1 MAKYKNPMPAP
12 RKPADLVQA
21 KHDKIHEDY
30 TPTGLPQD
38 ILDIIEETKKRAMKE
53 GRWR

>member
-21 KHDKIHEDY
+21 KHDKVHEDY
-30 TPTGLPQD
+30 APQD
-38 ILDIIEETKKRAMKE
+38 TLDIIEETKKAQP
-53 GRWR
+53 